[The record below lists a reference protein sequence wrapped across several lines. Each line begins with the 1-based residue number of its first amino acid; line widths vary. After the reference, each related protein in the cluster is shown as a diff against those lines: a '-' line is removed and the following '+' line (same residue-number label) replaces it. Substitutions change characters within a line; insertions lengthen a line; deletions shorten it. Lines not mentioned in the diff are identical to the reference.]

1 MSDNENDEL
10 EQPKTIE
17 EHLST
22 DIIKTQT
29 LNKNGKPRK
38 QLSPEH
44 LEKLA
49 KARQKANDVRKQMQL
64 TSLEEKVVK
73 IKKDTEYL
81 NKSKKPIKEPIK
93 ETIIEEPIKETIP
106 VEEPIEEPIVE
117 PEPKPKQKSKKKTKV
132 VIEQSSSDSDEFE
145 PNDNVLFVKRI
156 SRKKKE
162 QVKESEQHN
171 YEIEEPPKPKMLTP
185 QQLLLRDSYN
195 HMFDGTFLKT
205 NNRKFY

>member
-1 MSDNENDEL
+1 MSDNEDDEL

-81 NKSKKPIKEPIK
+81 NKSKKPIKEP
-93 ETIIEEPIKETIP
+93 TP
-106 VEEPIEEPIVE
+106 VEEPIVEEPIVE
-117 PEPKPKQKSKKKTKV
+117 TIVEPEPKPKPKQKSKKKTKV

-162 QVKESEQHN
+162 QIKESEQQN
-171 YEIEEPPKPKMLTP
+171 NQVIEEPPKPKMLTP

>member
-1 MSDNENDEL
+1 MSDNEDDEL

-17 EHLST
+17 QQLST

-81 NKSKKPIKEPIK
+81 NKSKKPIKEPIV
-93 ETIIEEPIKETIP
+93 EEPIKEEPIK
-106 VEEPIEEPIVE
+106 EEPIEEPIEE
-117 PEPKPKQKSKKKTKV
+117 PEPKPKPKQKSKKKTKV

-162 QVKESEQHN
+162 QVKESEQQN
-171 YEIEEPPKPKMLTP
+171 NNNQIEEPPKPKTLTP
-185 QQLLLRDSYN
+185 QQLLLRDTYN
-195 HMFDGTFLKT
+195 NMFDGTFLKT

>member
-1 MSDNENDEL
+1 MSDNEDDEL

-22 DIIKTQT
+22 DIIKTPT

-38 QLSPEH
+38 QLSPAH

-64 TSLEEKVVK
+64 TSLEEKVIK

-81 NKSKKPIKEPIK
+81 NKSKKPIKEP
-93 ETIIEEPIKETIP
+93 TP
-106 VEEPIEEPIVE
+106 VEEPIVEETIIEEPIVE
-117 PEPKPKQKSKKKTKV
+117 PEPKPKPKQKSKKKTKV

-162 QVKESEQHN
+162 QIKESEQQN
-171 YEIEEPPKPKMLTP
+171 NQVIEEPPKPKMLTP

>member
-81 NKSKKPIKEPIK
+81 NKSKKPIKEP
-93 ETIIEEPIKETIP
+93 TP
-106 VEEPIEEPIVE
+106 VEEPIVEETIIEEPIVE
-117 PEPKPKQKSKKKTKV
+117 PEPKPKPKQKSKKKTKV

-162 QVKESEQHN
+162 QIKESEQQN
-171 YEIEEPPKPKMLTP
+171 NQVIEEPPKPKMLTP

>member
-1 MSDNENDEL
+1 MSDNEDDEL

-22 DIIKTQT
+22 DIIKTPT

-38 QLSPEH
+38 QLSHEH

-81 NKSKKPIKEPIK
+81 NKSKKPIKEESIK
-93 ETIIEEPIKETIP
+93 EEPIVEETI
-106 VEEPIEEPIVE
+106 IEEPIVE
-117 PEPKPKQKSKKKTKV
+117 PEPKPKPKQKSKKKTKV

-162 QVKESEQHN
+162 QIKESEQQN
-171 YEIEEPPKPKMLTP
+171 NQVIEEPPKPKMLTP

>member
-1 MSDNENDEL
+1 MSDNEDDEL

-17 EHLST
+17 EQLST
-22 DIIKTQT
+22 DIIKTPT

-38 QLSPEH
+38 QLSQEH

-81 NKSKKPIKEPIK
+81 NKSKKPIKEESIK
-93 ETIIEEPIKETIP
+93 EEPIVEETI
-106 VEEPIEEPIVE
+106 IEEPIVE
-117 PEPKPKQKSKKKTKV
+117 PEPKPKPKQKSKKKTKV

-162 QVKESEQHN
+162 QIKESEQQN
-171 YEIEEPPKPKMLTP
+171 NQVIEEPPKPKMLTP

>member
-1 MSDNENDEL
+1 MSDNEDDEL

-81 NKSKKPIKEPIK
+81 NKSKKPIKEESIK
-93 ETIIEEPIKETIP
+93 EEPIVEETI
-106 VEEPIEEPIVE
+106 IEEPIVE
-117 PEPKPKQKSKKKTKV
+117 PEPKPKPKQKSKKKTKV

-162 QVKESEQHN
+162 QIKESEQQN
-171 YEIEEPPKPKMLTP
+171 NQVIEEPPKPKMLTP